1 MASAKAALKPPWYYF
16 VVTIEELTSRLTRAL
31 QTRPEV
37 RLAFLFGS
45 SVSRGV
51 STARDID
58 IAVAFTRS
66 LTLLEQGALASQLEQ
81 VIEREVDLIDLDQAS
96 TLLRWEI
103 VRGGIPLF
111 SRDREDLLEFR
122 ARVPLEYFDLQP
134 FLEREAAG
142 MRRALKE
149 SAWSSSKS

>member
-1 MASAKAALKPPWYYF
+1 M
-16 VVTIEELTSRLTRAL
+16 TIEELTSRLTRAL

-51 STARDID
+51 DAARDID
-58 IAVAFTRS
+58 VAVAFTRS
-66 LTLLEQGALASQLEQ
+66 LSLLEQGAMAAQLEQ
-81 VIEREVDLIDLDQAS
+81 VTEREVDLIDLDQAS

-103 VRGGIPLF
+103 VRGGVPLYA
-111 SRDREDLLEFR
+111 RDPGDLVEFR
-122 ARVPLEYFDLQP
+122 ARVPLEYFDLEP

-142 MRRALKE
+142 LRRALKGT
-149 SAWSSSKS
+149 AWSSSKS